1 MSEVLNYYKIAQLD
15 LITKIVDEV
24 KKKGYEIDL
33 LTFWTWF

>member
-1 MSEVLNYYKIAQLD
+1 MKSDTYK
-15 LITKIVDEV
+15 KIVDEV

>member
-24 KKKGYEIDL
+24 DKIWLDI
-33 LTFWTWF
+33 W